1 MNDVAINKAQSIQR
15 CVGRARDEYRQAGD
29 NFESDYTRQ
38 DAAMLNVTR
47 ACEQAIDLANYVVR
61 LEKLGVPTDSGDSFL
76 LLARAGVVPNELSEH
91 LRKMIGFR
99 NIAVHEYQD
108 PNIEIVRTVITEST
122 EDLLEFSR
130 LMLQR

>member
-15 CVGRARDEYRQAGD
+15 CIARARDEYRQAGD

-61 LEKLGVPTDSGDSFL
+61 REKLGVPTDSGDSFL

-99 NIAVHEYQD
+99 NTAVHEYQD
-108 PNIEIVRTVITEST
+108 LNIEIVRAVITEST